1 MGLAEIHKRN
11 ENHRAHRAGWL
22 RAAVLG
28 ANDGLVSTASLMI
41 GVVSAQ
47 RNDFVV
53 TAGLA
58 GIAAGAMSMAVGEY
72 VSVRS
77 QNDIEESD
85 RVLEME
91 HLAID
96 PEGELEELTQIY
108 QERGISRALRNHY
121 PLSALG
127 DANEQRFKLGSINCR
142 VNAVAGEA
150 RDFVFAAATTA
161 DDCYPLHRMNVS
173 AFVVISMSRRN
184 ACSGVIVSATMSATA
199 SIKGTSM
206 PTLCAISNTAAAEA
220 TPSTVLGIAIRA
232 FAIEPSRPK
241 TSPKLRLRDSG
252 EPQLATKSPIPARPA
267 ADSGSA
273 P

>member
-28 ANDGLVSTASLMI
+28 VNDGLVSTASLMI

-47 RNDFVV
+47 KNDFVV

-85 RVLEME
+85 RILEME

-108 QERGISRALRNHY
+108 QERGISRATAEKVAAELHAKDPLGAHLRDELGQHESTKARPMQAAVASAISFTFGGVI
-121 PLSALG
+121 PLLGAMAPSLGGKALSIVGITFLGLVLAGVISAKTAGSSVLRTTARIVFGGALG
-127 DANEQRFKLGSINCR
+127 MAITAIVGQ
-142 VNAVAGEA
+142 VA
-150 RDFVFAAATTA
+150 
-161 DDCYPLHRMNVS
+161 H
-173 AFVVISMSRRN
+173 IS
-184 ACSGVIVSATMSATA
+184 
-199 SIKGTSM
+199 
-206 PTLCAISNTAAAEA
+206 
-220 TPSTVLGIAIRA
+220 GI
-232 FAIEPSRPK
+232 
-241 TSPKLRLRDSG
+241 
-252 EPQLATKSPIPARPA
+252 
-267 ADSGSA
+267 
-273 P
+273 

>member
-28 ANDGLVSTASLMI
+28 VNDGLVSTASLMI

-47 RNDFVV
+47 KNEFVI

-85 RVLEME
+85 RILEME

-108 QERGISRALRNHY
+108 QERGISRATAEKVAQELHAHDPLGAHLRDELGQHAATKAR
-121 PLSALG
+121 PLQAAIASALSFTAG
-127 DANEQRFKLGSINCR
+127 GVIPLLGALAPSLGAKALSI
-142 VNAVAGEA
+142 VGITFLGLLLAGVISA
-150 RDFVFAAATTA
+150 KTAGSSITRTTA
-161 DDCYPLHRMNVS
+161 R
-173 AFVVISMSRRN
+173 
-184 ACSGVIVSATMSATA
+184 IVC
-199 SIKGTSM
+199 GG
-206 PTLCAISNTAAAEA
+206 
-220 TPSTVLGIAIRA
+220 VLGMAIT
-232 FAIEPSRPK
+232 AIVGQVAHI
-241 TSPKLRLRDSG
+241 SG
-252 EPQLATKSPIPARPA
+252 I
-267 ADSGSA
+267 
-273 P
+273 

>member
-11 ENHRAHRAGWL
+11 EDHRAHRAGWL

-28 ANDGLVSTASLMI
+28 VNDGLVSTASLMI

-47 RNDFVV
+47 KNDFVV

-85 RVLEME
+85 KKLEIE

-108 QERGISRALRNHY
+108 QERGISRATAEKVAQELHAYDALGAHLRDELGQHESTKAR
-121 PLSALG
+121 PMQAAVASALSFTAG
-127 DANEQRFKLGSINCR
+127 GAMPLLGALATSLGGKAISII
-142 VNAVAGEA
+142 AITFFGLIIAGIISA
-150 RDFVFAAATTA
+150 KTAGSSIMRTTA
-161 DDCYPLHRMNVS
+161 RIVFGGALGMAITALVGQVAHVS
-173 AFVVISMSRRN
+173 
-184 ACSGVIVSATMSATA
+184 
-199 SIKGTSM
+199 
-206 PTLCAISNTAAAEA
+206 
-220 TPSTVLGIAIRA
+220 GI
-232 FAIEPSRPK
+232 
-241 TSPKLRLRDSG
+241 
-252 EPQLATKSPIPARPA
+252 
-267 ADSGSA
+267 
-273 P
+273 